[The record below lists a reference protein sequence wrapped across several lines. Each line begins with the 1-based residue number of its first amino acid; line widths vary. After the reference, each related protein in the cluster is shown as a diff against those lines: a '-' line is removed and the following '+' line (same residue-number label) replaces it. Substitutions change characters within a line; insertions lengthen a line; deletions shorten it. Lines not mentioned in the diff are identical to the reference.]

1 LSSAPEENGKG
12 RNSVVRSVA
21 QQFAAAA
28 LVAELLIGAPGTLA
42 STEDAAAPSAEE
54 LMDALMWN
62 RGPIGAPFDLIDQ
75 HGRRRTDAQFRGK
88 LLILYFG
95 YTYCPDVCPTDLMAI
110 SSAIDLLGS
119 AGNNVQ
125 PIFITVDP
133 QRDTVEHL
141 RRYVSSF
148 HPRLVGLTGSEH
160 DIHTLALAYKVY
172 YAKIPAEHGEPYAI
186 YHTGFIYLVD
196 RSGKYVGFFPPG
208 TRPDRMVEIIRQHLP
223 Q

>member
-1 LSSAPEENGKG
+1 
-12 RNSVVRSVA
+12 VRSVA
-21 QQFAAAA
+21 HQIGAAA
-28 LVAELLIGAPGTLA
+28 LVAELLIGAPDSLA
-42 STEDAAAPSAEE
+42 SAEDTATPSAAE

-62 RGPIGAPFDLIDQ
+62 HGPIGAPFDLIDQ

-88 LLILYFG
+88 LLVLYFG

-141 RRYVSSF
+141 RRYLSTF

-160 DIHTLALAYKVY
+160 DIRTLALAYKVY
-172 YAKIPAEHGEPYAI
+172 YEKLAAGHGEPYAI

-196 RSGKYVGFFPPG
+196 RNGKYLGFFPPG

>member
-1 LSSAPEENGKG
+1 LSSAHEESGKRRNG
-12 RNSVVRSVA
+12 VVRSVA
-21 QQFAAAA
+21 RQFAAAA

-42 STEDAAAPSAEE
+42 SAADAATPTAAE

-62 RGPIGAPFDLIDQ
+62 HGPIGAPFDLIDQ

-95 YTYCPDVCPTDLMAI
+95 YTNCPDVCPTDLTAI
-110 SSAIDLLGS
+110 SSAVDSLGL

-148 HPRLVGLTGSEH
+148 HPRLVALTGSEH

-172 YAKIPAEHGEPYAI
+172 YEKIAAEHGEPYAI

-196 RSGKYVGFFPPG
+196 IDGKYLGFFPPG